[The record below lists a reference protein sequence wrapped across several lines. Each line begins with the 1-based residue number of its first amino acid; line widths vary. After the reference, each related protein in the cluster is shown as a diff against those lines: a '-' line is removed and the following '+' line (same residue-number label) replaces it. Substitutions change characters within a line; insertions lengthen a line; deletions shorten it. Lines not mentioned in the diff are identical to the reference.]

1 MKTIHQHRHLRDQIT
16 LGLTLG
22 AIAFI
27 IIALGLAVDHLAN
40 LYAVTHPGSPPP
52 AHHTPSE
59 P

>member
-1 MKTIHQHRHLRDQIT
+1 MRTVRQHRHIRDLLT
-16 LGLTLG
+16 LGLILG

-27 IIALGLAVDHLAN
+27 TIALGLAVDHLATFF
-40 LYAVTHPGSPPP
+40 AATHPDSPPP

>member
-1 MKTIHQHRHLRDQIT
+1 MKTVRQHRQFRDLLT
-16 LGLTLG
+16 LGLILG
-22 AIAFI
+22 AITFI

-40 LYAVTHPGSPPP
+40 FYAATHPDSPPP